1 MIRQI
6 FILFFIS
13 LNLTGFAQNPIGMP
27 DIVNYDNGSYSG
39 GTHNWDIQQDRNG
52 VLYFANDEGLLTFD
66 GSRWKIYPL
75 PNKTIVRS
83 IKIGSDNK
91 IYSGGQGDF
100 GYFSPDNNGK
110 LVFSSLK
117 NEIPNGYRSF
127 ADIWNVQCVGKA
139 TFFRAENNIFRWLN
153 GKITV
158 FKTDSKWLYM
168 GMANNSII
176 AHDKNKGLLKLTGNN
191 WMPMS
196 KTILPNNFS
205 ISSISQFGK
214 DTVLISSISHGLQTV
229 FGEQMVTLKA
239 ALGIQNITNTCKV
252 SENAIAIATLNNGCF
267 LIEKNGKQLYHLTKN
282 SGLQNNSIL
291 SLFKDN
297 NNNIWLGLAD
307 GISFIANNNAI
318 KHINPAIFDNAS
330 GHTSVIYKNKLYVGL
345 SNGFYGLPL
354 EYKSDISLAQT
365 NFTPV
370 INAGGQAWGM
380 NVVNGKLLLGRHE
393 GAFELTETGAQPISL
408 GKGYWNFID
417 FTQKKSTNDTLIAG
431 NYNGISILKHA
442 NNKFNVIG
450 TVQKFN
456 ESARFIVVDNKNN
469 IWVSH
474 PYKGVYK
481 ISRIGNSTKST
492 FLYTDKKGLPST
504 FNNHIYQVKNRM
516 VVGSEKGIYEYNYT
530 SDKFEIS
537 KFFEPI
543 FGKRY
548 VRYLKEDSQGNIW
561 FIEDKKLGVARYN
574 GKTYKI
580 LYIPELNGKTLGG
593 FEHINCI
600 DKNNIIIGGKKG
612 FYHIN
617 YEKYLANN
625 AKQQV
630 RISLVKAFGK
640 SDSILFGGYFGEV
653 NENASQKI
661 KSKIKHGW
669 NSFHFEYSSTINKDK
684 ANTFYS
690 CYLKGFDEKWSA
702 LDKKTEKD
710 YTNLPAGDYVFLVKT
725 QDNLGNESPMAS
737 YEFTILPPWYQS
749 VVAYLVYALI
759 FSTIIYRIY
768 KRQQRKI
775 LNQRIAFQKE
785 QEHTKYMHQL
795 EMDKSEKEI
804 INLKNEKLELEIET
818 KNSELASNTMHL
830 VQKADLLAKIKHEL
844 FKIKKDLTDDMQ
856 AADFNKLIRL
866 LNTEEKSDE
875 SWEQFSVHFDKVHVD
890 FIKHLKEA
898 FPAISGNELRL
909 SAYLKMNLSTKEI
922 AKLMKI
928 SPRGVEI
935 GRYRLRKKLNIPSH
949 VNLFEFFN
957 SI

>member
-1 MIRQI
+1 MKHRVLLL
-6 FILFFIS
+6 LFFS
-13 LNLTGFAQNPIGMP
+13 LPFLGFSQNPIGMP
-27 DIVNYDNGSYSG
+27 DLVNYDNSNYSA

-83 IKIGSDNK
+83 IKISADNK
-91 IYSGGQGDF
+91 IYVGAQGDF
-100 GYFSPDNNGK
+100 GYFSPDRNGK
-110 LVFSSLK
+110 LVFHSLK
-117 NEIPNGYRSF
+117 NKIPDGYRSF
-127 ADIWNVQCVGKA
+127 ADIWNVQSVGRA
-139 TFFRAENNIFRWLN
+139 TFFRAENNIFRWLD
-153 GKITV
+153 GKITI

-168 GMANNSII
+168 GLGNNTII
-176 AHDKNKGLLKLTGNN
+176 AHDRTRGLLKLVGDK
-191 WMPMS
+191 WES
-196 KTILPNNFS
+196 AIKTRLPNNFS
-205 ISSISQFGK
+205 ITSISQLGK
-214 DTVLISSISHGLQTV
+214 DTILISSTYHALQTIV
-229 FGEQMVTLKA
+229 KEQLLPLKTAVGIKNVT
-239 ALGIQNITNTCKV
+239 NVCKV
-252 SENAIAIATLNNGCF
+252 NENAIAIATLDNGCF

-318 KHINPAIFDNAS
+318 KHINPAIFDNAA
-330 GHTSVIYKNKLYVGL
+330 GHTSLICENRLYVGL
-345 SNGFYGLPL
+345 SNGFYSLPL
-354 EYKSDISLAQT
+354 ASNSDISLVQS
-365 NFTPV
+365 NFIPV

-380 NVVNGKLLLGRHE
+380 NMIKGRLLLGRHE
-393 GAFELTETGAQPISL
+393 GAFELTENGAQPIAQ

-417 FTQKKSTNDTLIAG
+417 YTKKSGDEMLIAG
-431 NYNGISILKHA
+431 NYNGISILEYA
-442 NNKFNVIG
+442 NNKFRLIG
-450 TVQKFN
+450 AVQKFS

-481 ISRIGNSTKST
+481 ISQNVNGTSNTV
-492 FLYTDKKGLPST
+492 LYTDKKGLPST
-504 FNNHIYQVKNRM
+504 FNNHIYGIKNNM
-516 VVGSEKGIYEYNYT
+516 VVGTEKGVYEYSYAT
-530 SDKFEIS
+530 DKFEIS
-537 KFFEPI
+537 KFFGPI
-543 FGKRY
+543 FGERY
-548 VRYLKEDSQGNIW
+548 VRYLKEDGQGNIW

-617 YEKYLANN
+617 YEKYLANDG
-625 AKQQV
+625 KQQV

-640 SDSILFGGYFGEV
+640 SDSTLFGGYFGQV
-653 NENASQKI
+653 NEKASQRNKF
-661 KSKIKHGW
+661 KIKHGW
-669 NSFHFEYSSTINKDK
+669 NSFHFEYSSTINKNK
-684 ANTFYS
+684 ANTFYT
-690 CYLKGFDEKWSA
+690 CYLKGFDEKWSS

-725 QDNLGNESPMAS
+725 QDNLGNESPEAS
-737 YEFTILPPWYQS
+737 YKFTILPPWYQS
-749 VVAYLVYALI
+749 VTAYLVYVIVGA
-759 FSTIIYRIY
+759 TIIYRLY
-768 KRQQRKI
+768 KRQQKKI
-775 LNQRIAFQKE
+775 INQRIAFQKQ
-785 QEHTKYMHQL
+785 QEHINYMHQL

-804 INLKNEKLELEIET
+804 INLKNEKLELEIEA

-830 VQKADLLAKIKHEL
+830 VQKADLLLKIKNEL
-844 FKIKKDLTDDMQ
+844 FKIKKDLTDDAQ
-856 AADFNKLIRL
+856 ASDFNKLIRL

-875 SWEQFSVHFDKVHVD
+875 SWEQFSVHFDKVHVN
-890 FIKHLKEA
+890 FIKHLKDD
-898 FPAISGNELRL
+898 FPHISSNELRL

-935 GRYRLRKKLNIPSH
+935 GRYRLRKKLNIPSN

>member
-1 MIRQI
+1 MKRRVLL
-6 FILFFIS
+6 LFFFS
-13 LNLTGFAQNPIGMP
+13 LRLLGFAQNPIGMP
-27 DIVNYDNGSYSG
+27 DLVNYDNSSYSG

-83 IKIGSDNK
+83 IKISADNK
-91 IYSGGQGDF
+91 IYVGGQGDF
-100 GYFSPDNNGK
+100 GYFSPDHNGK

-117 NEIPNGYRSF
+117 NKIPNGYRSF
-127 ADIWNVQCVGKA
+127 ADIWNVQSVGKA

-153 GKITV
+153 GKITI

-168 GMANNSII
+168 GLGNNTII
-176 AHDKNKGLLKLTGNN
+176 AHDRVRGLLKLIGND
-191 WMPMS
+191 WKPAA
-196 KTILPNNFS
+196 KTVLPANFS
-205 ISSISQFGK
+205 ITSISEFGR
-214 DTVLISSISHGLQTV
+214 DTVLISSTSHGLRTLV
-229 FGEQMVTLKA
+229 AEQLLPLKA
-239 ALGIQNITNTCKV
+239 AVGIYNVTNTCKID
-252 SENAIAIATLNNGCF
+252 ENTIAIATLDRGCF

-282 SGLQNNSIL
+282 SGLQNNSVL

-318 KHINPAIFDNAS
+318 KHINPAIFDNAA
-330 GHTSVIYKNKLYVGL
+330 GHTSIIYKNKLYVGL
-345 SNGFYGLPL
+345 SNGFYDLPL
-354 EYKSDISLAQT
+354 VGSDISLVQN
-365 NFTPV
+365 NFIPV
-370 INAGGQAWGM
+370 LNAVGQAWGM
-380 NVVNGKLLLGRHE
+380 NIINGKLLLGRHE
-393 GAFELTETGAQPISL
+393 GAFELTEKGAQPIAE
-408 GKGYWNFID
+408 GRGYWNFMHY
-417 FTQKKSTNDTLIAG
+417 TQQRSSDETIIAG
-431 NYNGISILKHA
+431 NYNGISILQQV
-442 NNKFNVIG
+442 NNKFKLSGAVE
-450 TVQKFN
+450 KFS
-456 ESARFIVVDNKNN
+456 ESARFIVTDSKNN

-481 ISRIGNSTKST
+481 ISQTVNLMPSTV
-492 FLYTDKKGLPST
+492 LYTDKKGLPST
-504 FNNHIYQVKNRM
+504 FNNHIYQIKNKM
-516 VVGSEKGIYEYNYT
+516 VVGTEKGIYEYNYIA
-530 SDKFEIS
+530 DKFEIS

-543 FGKRY
+543 FGKKY
-548 VRYLKEDSQGNIW
+548 VRYLKEDAQENIW

-574 GKTYKI
+574 GKVYKI

-600 DKNNIIIGGKKG
+600 DKNNIIIGAKKG

-617 YEKYLANN
+617 YEKYLSNDV
-625 AKQQV
+625 KQQV

-640 SDSILFGGYFGEV
+640 SDSTLFGGYFGQV
-653 NENASQKI
+653 NENASQKN
-661 KSKIKHGW
+661 KFKIRHGW
-669 NSFHFEYSSTINKDK
+669 NSFHFEYSSTINKNK
-684 ANTFYS
+684 ANTFYT

-725 QDNLGNESPMAS
+725 QDNLGNESPKAS
-737 YEFTILPPWYQS
+737 YRFTILPPWYQS
-749 VVAYLVYALI
+749 IVAYVMYVIIFGAIMYAL
-759 FSTIIYRIY
+759 Y

-775 LNQRIAFQKE
+775 INQRIAFQKE
-785 QEHTKYMHQL
+785 QEHTNYMHQL

-804 INLKNEKLELEIET
+804 INLKNEKLELEIDT
-818 KNSELASNTMHL
+818 KNAELASNTMHL
-830 VQKADLLAKIKHEL
+830 VQKADLLSKIKNEL
-844 FKIKKDLTDDMQ
+844 FKIKKDLKDDMQ
-856 AADFNKLIRL
+856 TADFNKLIRL

-875 SWEQFSVHFDKVHVD
+875 SWEQFSVHFDKVHVN
-890 FIKHLKEA
+890 FIKHLKDD
-898 FPAISGNELRL
+898 FPGISSNELRL

-935 GRYRLRKKLNIPSH
+935 GRYRLRKKLNIPSN

-957 SI
+957 SF